1 MQTTPSINYEK
12 TELEGGGVIV
22 KVEVVLVVVWGFCLA
37 AQEEPGFLDWSKQTH
52 YTGTGS

>member
-12 TELEGGGVIV
+12 TELEGGGIV

-37 AQEEPGFLDWSKQTH
+37 AQEEPGFLD
-52 YTGTGS
+52 

>member
-12 TELEGGGVIV
+12 TELGGGGIV